1 MPLLK
6 TVHVGSIQL
15 GSETLC
21 TLVSS
26 DRQKLIYALNDWLFD
41 YQYANRMEIKQ
52 LPPLDDWK
60 HSTEDNTYWSVEFP
74 NPEWAIAV
82 RAEPIEF
89 DK

>member
-6 TVHVGSIQL
+6 TVHVGAIQL
-15 GSETLC
+15 GHETMC
-21 TLVSS
+21 TIVRS
-26 DRQKLIYALNDWLFD
+26 DRQKLIYALNDWMFD

-52 LPPLDDWK
+52 LPPLDDWC
-60 HSTEDNTYWSVEFP
+60 HSTEDVTYWSVAFP
-74 NPEWAIAV
+74 NPEWSVTV